1 MFQRWKED
9 ILEDDPSSSRDNFR
23 KQDSPKDFG
32 RNRNGNQGSRHR
44 YTRNPSFVED
54 DFDVESIFRSAFGGD
69 RIFYWSFINDENPQ
83 WRSRDG
89 FSNFRK
95 SWKWRHQNE
104 NEYDSSTESESES
117 DQSYSGLVSDRLAL
131 GLSASGPLK
140 LEDVKTAYRVC
151 ALKWHPDRH
160 QGSSKVMAE
169 EKFKHCSAAYQSLC
183 DKLALD

>member
-1 MFQRWKED
+1 MHVLDSYIKF
-9 ILEDDPSSSRDNFR
+9 LETWSLS
-23 KQDSPKDFG
+23 G
-32 RNRNGNQGSRHR
+32 
-44 YTRNPSFVED
+44 NPSFVED

-140 LEDVKTAYRVC
+140 LEDVKTAWV
-151 ALKWHPDRH
+151 LFLFI
-160 QGSSKVMAE
+160 SSLTKYWE
-169 EKFKHCSAAYQSLC
+169 L
-183 DKLALD
+183 